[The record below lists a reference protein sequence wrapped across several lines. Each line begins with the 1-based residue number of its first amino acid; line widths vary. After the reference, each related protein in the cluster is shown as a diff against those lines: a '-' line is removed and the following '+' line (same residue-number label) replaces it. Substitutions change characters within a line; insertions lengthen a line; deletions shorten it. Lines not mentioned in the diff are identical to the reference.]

1 MQGDMQSYLIRT
13 LLSEGRIRYQTAEA
27 TAKGVKPRLLEM
39 EGPTRLLVSTTAT
52 RLHPENETRLFSLLV
67 TDTPEQTKGV
77 FKALAEQKRKPAS
90 LEQWRALQTWLEG
103 QRNEVVVPYAPA
115 LAELVPPLAVRL
127 RRDFRAVLLLIQ
139 AHAVMHQAQRQRDED
154 GWIVATLDDYRI
166 VRHLVGEMVAE
177 GIGAGVFDTVRETVE
192 AVRTLTAEEGAD
204 EVDGEKVTS
213 AKKVAG
219 VLGVDKTATSRR
231 IKSAVDGGYL
241 KDLREHKNR
250 PQKLAIGDPLPEKQ
264 DVLPD
269 PDELLEKAI
278 ELGWVVHESEGIP
291 SNGSN
296 GGSGLQNGN
305 NNPEQPNNP
314 DGGNV
319 DSSLINHC
327 KNDEEV
333 SVSTPNGTVKSDVL
347 AKTRVG
353 SDRSAT
359 EQPSIKKGL
368 KRRRRRATQPTVQ
381 PSVQPSN
388 PESEGDVD
396 PLAERKARR
405 EGRILDALDAMY
417 VNHEDRYHELPEGE
431 RKLIRAW
438 VSYNGAPRNVTRP
451 RDSYE
456 LKHVAEQ
463 FLGFYVSN
471 ASIKGALLE
480 AGYEPAWSGP
490 INMGFRVGPLPGS
503 DWADKP
509 YGPRTFGPSL
519 LYTPAYIPEYP
530 ASRAR
535 KQNQWLRKLQ
545 INTPRRGSRP
555 AGRCKPTSAV

>member
-1 MQGDMQSYLIRT
+1 VL
-13 LLSEGRIRYQTAEA
+13 
-27 TAKGVKPRLLEM
+27 
-39 EGPTRLLVSTTAT
+39 
-52 RLHPENETRLFSLLV
+52 
-67 TDTPEQTKGV
+67 
-77 FKALAEQKRKPAS
+77 
-90 LEQWRALQTWLEG
+90 
-103 QRNEVVVPYAPA
+103 
-115 LAELVPPLAVRL
+115 
-127 RRDFRAVLLLIQ
+127 VLL
-139 AHAVMHQAQRQRDED
+139 
-154 GWIVATLDDYRI
+154 
-166 VRHLVGEMVAE
+166 
-177 GIGAGVFDTVRETVE
+177 
-192 AVRTLTAEEGAD
+192 
-204 EVDGEKVTS
+204 
-213 AKKVAG
+213 
-219 VLGVDKTATSRR
+219 
-231 IKSAVDGGYL
+231 
-241 KDLREHKNR
+241 
-250 PQKLAIGDPLPEKQ
+250 
-264 DVLPD
+264 
-269 PDELLEKAI
+269 
-278 ELGWVVHESEGIP
+278 
-291 SNGSN
+291 
-296 GGSGLQNGN
+296 
-305 NNPEQPNNP
+305 P

-319 DSSLINHC
+319 DNLLINHC
-327 KNDEEV
+327 KSDDEV

-381 PSVQPSN
+381 PSVQPST
-388 PESEGDVD
+388 PESE
-396 PLAERKARR
+396 ERKARR

-438 VSYNGAPRNVTRP
+438 VSDNAAPRNVTRP

-503 DWADKP
+503 DWEDKP
-509 YGPRTFGPSL
+509 YGPRTLGPSL

-535 KQNQWLRKLQ
+535 RQKQWLRK
-545 INTPRRGSRP
+545 
-555 AGRCKPTSAV
+555 